1 MGQELELVQEHNLE
15 DLGVDFETTRT
26 VPIPDF
32 LIDQVIGQEHAVE
45 LVKIAAKQR
54 RNVLLI
60 GDPGNGKSMLGQAM
74 AELLP
79 REELQDVIAYPN
91 YEDPNTPRIRTVR
104 AGEAREI
111 VERDRE
117 SAKKQEG
124 SKFIFFLLMGVII
137 AYLVIRSNLEPNTIL
152 LGILIMMLMVFL
164 LQSVRS
170 KASVMVPK
178 VLVDNSDR
186 EHAPFVDATGA
197 HAGAL
202 LGDVR
207 HDPFQSGG
215 LGTPAHERVEG
226 GMIHKAH
233 KGVLFIDEISTLK
246 VNMQQ
251 AILTAMQDR
260 KFAITGQSEMS
271 SGAMVHTSPVPC
283 DFVLAAAGNLE
294 TVNQMHPAL
303 RSRIR
308 GYGYEIYMNNS
319 MPDTPENR
327 RKIVQFVAQEVVKD
341 GKIPHFTKGAVL
353 EILRESRRKSGRKGH
368 LTCIFRDLGGLVR
381 SAGDLALKNGKKYV
395 DADDI
400 VGSKKLARTLEH
412 QIADRYIEQKKEY
425 QVMRTAGLQIGR
437 VNGLAVIGRSGESGI
452 LTPIEAETPPA
463 SSRSEGKVIATGKLG
478 KIAKEAVANV
488 SALIKKYAKKD
499 MSQFDV
505 HIQFLQTYEGV
516 EGDSASVSIATA
528 VVSALE
534 ELPVKQNLA
543 MTGSLS
549 VRGEVLP
556 IGAVNAKIE
565 AAIEA
570 GIEKVLI
577 PYANLGEVML
587 SRSNLEKI
595 EIIPVKTLGEVI
607 DHAMVGEGKD
617 VLVKRVKASIN
628 QFENHVESQA
638 AN

>member
-1 MGQELELVQEHNLE
+1 MGQKLELVQEHTID
-15 DLGVDFETTRT
+15 DLGVDFETTET
-26 VPIPDF
+26 IKIPHL

-45 LVKIAAKQR
+45 LVRIAAKQR

-79 REELQDVIAYPN
+79 KKELQDVIAYPN
-91 YEDPNTPRIRTVR
+91 YEDNNTPRIRTVQAGR
-104 AGEAREI
+104 ARDI
-111 VERDRE
+111 VERARE
-117 SAKKQEG
+117 QARKQES
-124 SKFIFFLLMGVII
+124 SKFFFFLLMGGAV
-137 AYLVIRSNLEPNTIL
+137 AYLVIRSGFDINTIL
-152 LGILIMMLMVFL
+152 LGMLILLLMVFL

-170 KASVMVPK
+170 KSSTMVPK
-178 VLVDNSDR
+178 VLVDNSDK

-215 LGTPAHERVEG
+215 LGTPAHERVEA

-233 KGVLFIDEISTLK
+233 HGILFVDEISTLK
-246 VNMQQ
+246 TNMQQ
-251 AILTAMQDR
+251 AILTAMQDK
-260 KFAITGQSEMS
+260 KFPITGQSEMS
-271 SGAMVHTSPVPC
+271 SGAMVRTKPAPC
-283 DFVLAAAGNLE
+283 DFVLVAAGNLE
-294 TVNQMHPAL
+294 TVAQMHPAL

-308 GYGYEIYMNNS
+308 GYGYEVYMNDT

-327 RKIVQFVAQEVVKD
+327 RKIVQFVAQEVDKD
-341 GKIPHFTKGAVL
+341 GKIPHFTKEAVL
-353 EILRESRRKSGRKGH
+353 GILKEFRRRSGRKGH
-368 LTCIFRDLGGLVR
+368 LSCIFRDLGGLVR
-381 SAGDLALKNGKKYV
+381 SAGDLALKKGKNHV
-395 DADDI
+395 ELEDI
-400 VGSKKLARTLEH
+400 YESKKLARTLEH
-412 QIADRYIEQKKEY
+412 QIADRFIERKKEY
-425 QVMRTAGLQIGR
+425 QVMRTTGLQIGR

-478 KIAKEAVANV
+478 EIAKEAVANV
-488 SALIKKYAKKD
+488 SALIKKYADKD
-499 MSQFDV
+499 MSQYDV

-516 EGDSASVSIATA
+516 EGDSASISIATA

-534 ELPVKQNLA
+534 GLPVRQDIA

-556 IGAVNAKIE
+556 IGGVNAKIE

-570 GIEKVLI
+570 GITQVLI
-577 PYANLGEVML
+577 PTANVGDVML
-587 SRSNLEKI
+587 DKRNEGKI
-595 EIIPVKTLGEVI
+595 EIIPVEALDEVI
-607 DHAMVGEGKD
+607 DHAMVGEKKTD
-617 VLVKRVKASIN
+617 LIKRVRKSIN
-628 QFENHVESQA
+628 GYEVDN
-638 AN
+638 

>member
-1 MGQELELVQEHNLE
+1 MGQNLELVKEHELE
-15 DLGVDFETTRT
+15 DLGVDFETTET
-26 VPIPDF
+26 VEIPTL

-45 LVKIAAKQR
+45 LIKIAAHQR

-79 REELQDVIAYPN
+79 REELQDVIGYPN
-91 YEDPNTPRIRTVR
+91 YEDTNTPRIRTVK
-104 AGEAREI
+104 AGEARDI
-111 VERDRE
+111 VGRARE
-117 SAKKQEG
+117 QASKQEG
-124 SKFIFFLLMGVII
+124 SKFIFLLLMGVIV
-137 AYLVIRSNLEPNTIL
+137 AFLVIRSGFEANTIL
-152 LGILIMMLMVFL
+152 LGMLILLLMVFL

-178 VLVDNSDR
+178 ILVDNSDK

-215 LGTPAHERVEG
+215 LGTPAHERVEA

-233 KGVLFIDEISTLK
+233 NGVLFIDEISTLK

-271 SGAMVHTSPVPC
+271 SGAMVHTHPVPC
-283 DFVLAAAGNLE
+283 DFVLVAAGNLE
-294 TVNQMHPAL
+294 TVNGMHPAL

-308 GYGYEIYMNNS
+308 GYGYEIYMNNT

-327 RKIVQFVAQEVVKD
+327 RKIVQFVAQEVEKD
-341 GKIPHFTKGAVL
+341 GKIPHFTKEAVL

-368 LTCIFRDLGGLVR
+368 LTCFFRDLGGLAR
-381 SAGDLALKNGKKYV
+381 SAGDLALKKGKKYV
-395 DADDI
+395 DAEDI
-400 VGSKKLARTLEH
+400 FESKKLARTLEH
-412 QIADRYIEQKKEY
+412 QIADKFIERKKEY
-425 QVMRTAGLQIGR
+425 QVMKTTGLQIGR
-437 VNGLAVIGRSGESGI
+437 VNGLAVIGRSAESGI

-463 SSRSEGKVIATGKLG
+463 LSRSEGKVIATGKLG
-478 KIAKEAVANV
+478 KIAREAVANV
-488 SALIKKYAKKD
+488 SALIKKYAGKD
-499 MSQFDV
+499 MSRYDV

-534 ELPVKQNLA
+534 ELPVRQDIA

-556 IGAVNAKIE
+556 IGGVNAKIE

-570 GIEKVLI
+570 GIKKVLI
-577 PYANLGEVML
+577 PLANLGDVML
-587 SRSNLEKI
+587 DKRSKGKI
-595 EIIPVKTLGEVI
+595 EIVPVSTLDEVI
-607 DHAMVGEGKD
+607 DNAMVGEGKD
-617 VLVKRVKASIN
+617 GLVKRVKKSIN
-628 QFENHVESQA
+628 
-638 AN
+638 

>member
-1 MGQELELVQEHNLE
+1 MGQELEYVLEHTLD
-15 DLGVDFETTRT
+15 DLGVDFETTET
-26 VPIPDF
+26 VPIPRL
-32 LIDQVIGQEHAVE
+32 LIDHVIGQERGVE
-45 LVKIAAKQR
+45 LIKIAAHQR

-91 YEDPNTPRIRTVR
+91 YDDSNTPRIRTVP
-104 AGEAREI
+104 AGQARII
-111 VERDRE
+111 VENDRE
-117 SAKKQEG
+117 QAKKQEG
-124 SKFIFFLLMGVII
+124 SKYFIFILMGVVVLF
-137 AYLVIRSNLEPNTIL
+137 LVLRSGFDPNTIL
-152 LGILIMMLMVFL
+152 LGMLILLLSVFL
-164 LQSVRS
+164 LNSVRS
-170 KASVMVPK
+170 KASVIVPK
-178 VLVDNSDR
+178 TLVDNADK
-186 EHAPFVDATGA
+186 EHAPFEDATGA

-215 LGTPAHERVEG
+215 LGTPAHERVEA

-246 VNMQQ
+246 TNMQQ
-251 AILTAMQDR
+251 AILTAMQDK

-271 SGAMVHTSPVPC
+271 SGAMVHTHPVPC
-283 DFVLAAAGNLE
+283 DFVLVAAGNLE
-294 TVNQMHPAL
+294 TVSHMHPAL

-327 RKIVQFVAQEVVKD
+327 RKIVQFVAQEVEKD
-341 GKIPHFTKGAVL
+341 GKIPHFTKEAVL
-353 EILRESRRKSGRKGH
+353 EILKEAKKRSGRKGH
-368 LTCIFRDLGGLVR
+368 LSCIFRDLGGLIR
-381 SAGDLALKNGKKYV
+381 SAGDMAIKKGKRYV

-400 VGSKKLARTLEH
+400 IESKKVARTLEH
-412 QIADRYIEQKKEY
+412 QIADKFIEQKKEY
-425 QVMRTAGLQIGR
+425 QVMKISGLQIGR
-437 VNGLAVIGRSGESGI
+437 VNGLAVIGRSQESGI

-463 SSRSEGKVIATGKLG
+463 LSRSEGKVIATGKLG
-478 KIAKEAVANV
+478 KIAREAVANV
-488 SALIKKYAKKD
+488 SALIKKYAGKD
-499 MSQFDV
+499 MSKFDV

-516 EGDSASVSIATA
+516 EGDSASISIATA

-534 ELPVKQNLA
+534 ELPVRQDIA

-556 IGAVNAKIE
+556 IGGVNAKIE

-570 GIEKVLI
+570 GIKMVLI
-577 PYANLGEVML
+577 PYANVGDVML
-587 SRSNLEKI
+587 DRRNAGKVK
-595 EIIPVKTLGEVI
+595 IIPVKTLDEVI
-607 DHAMVGEGKD
+607 DLAMVGAGKD
-617 VLVKRVKASIN
+617 ELVERVRRSIN
-628 QFENHVESQA
+628 QFDIPLE

>member
-1 MGQELELVQEHNLE
+1 MGQELEFVQEHTMK
-15 DLGVDFETTRT
+15 DLGVDFETTET

-45 LVKIAAKQR
+45 LIRIAAKQR

-79 REELQDVIAYPN
+79 REELQDVISYPN
-91 YEDPNTPRIRTVR
+91 YDDPNTPRIRTVR

-111 VERDRE
+111 VEMARE
-117 SAKKQEG
+117 QAKKQEG
-124 SKFIFFLLMGVII
+124 SKFIFLLLMGAVV
-137 AYLVIRSNLEPNTIL
+137 LFMVFRSGFDPNTVL
-152 LGILIMMLMVFL
+152 LGILILLLMVFL

-178 VLVDNSDR
+178 VLVDNSEK
-186 EHAPFVDATGA
+186 EHAPFMDATGS

-215 LGTPAHERVEG
+215 LGTPAHERVEA

-233 KGVLFIDEISTLK
+233 NGVLFIDEISTLK

-251 AILTAMQDR
+251 AILTAMQDKR
-260 KFAITGQSEMS
+260 FPITGQSEMS
-271 SGAMVHTSPVPC
+271 SGAMVHTHPVPC
-283 DFVLAAAGNLE
+283 DFVLVAAGNLE
-294 TVNQMHPAL
+294 TVAEMHPAL

-308 GYGYEIYMNNS
+308 GYGYEIYVNNS

-327 RKIVQFVAQEVVKD
+327 KKIVQFVAQEVEKD
-341 GKIPHFTKGAVL
+341 GKIPHFTKEAVL
-353 EILRESRRKSGRKGH
+353 EILKESRRKSGRKGH

-381 SAGDLALKNGKKYV
+381 SAGDVALKKGKRYV

-400 VGSKKLARTLEH
+400 YDSKKLARTLEH
-412 QIADRYIEQKKEY
+412 QIADKFIEQKKEY
-425 QVMRTAGLQIGR
+425 QVMRTAGLQVGR
-437 VNGLAVIGRSGESGI
+437 VNGLAVIGRDAESGI

-463 SSRSEGKVIATGKLG
+463 SSKSEGKVIATGKLG
-478 KIAKEAVANV
+478 EIAKEAVANV
-488 SALIKKYAKKD
+488 SALIKKYAGKD

-516 EGDSASVSIATA
+516 EGDSASISIATA

-534 ELPVKQNLA
+534 ELPVRQDIA

-549 VRGEVLP
+549 IRGEVLP
-556 IGAVNAKIE
+556 IGGVNAKIE

-570 GIEKVLI
+570 GLKKVLI
-577 PYANLGEVML
+577 PAANVGDVML
-587 SRSNLEKI
+587 DKRSAGKI
-595 EIIPVKTLGEVI
+595 EIVPVNTLDEVI
-607 DHAMVGEGKD
+607 VHAMVGEGRNT
-617 VLVKRVKASIN
+617 LVKRVRMSIN
-628 QFENHVESQA
+628 QFENHVNNVS
-638 AN
+638 

>member
-1 MGQELELVQEHNLE
+1 MGQELELVQEHGLE
-15 DLGVDFETTRT
+15 DLGVDFETTQT
-26 VPIPDF
+26 VPIPDL

-45 LVKIAAKQR
+45 LIKIAARQR

-79 REELQDVIAYPN
+79 REELQDVVAYPN
-91 YEDPNTPRIRTVR
+91 YEDPNTPRIRTVP
-104 AGEAREI
+104 AGEARDI

-124 SKFIFFLLMGVII
+124 SKFIFFLLMGIII

-178 VLVDNSDR
+178 VLVDNSEK

-215 LGTPAHERVEG
+215 LGTPAHERVEA

-233 KGVLFIDEISTLK
+233 KGVLFIDEISNLK

-251 AILTAMQDR
+251 AILTAMQDK
-260 KFAITGQSEMS
+260 KFTITGQSEMS

-283 DFVLAAAGNLE
+283 DFVLVAAGNLE

-327 RKIVQFVAQEVVKD
+327 KKIVQFVAQEVVKD

-381 SAGDLALKNGKKYV
+381 SAGDLALKIGKKYV

-425 QVMRTAGLQIGR
+425 QVMRTTGLQIGR
-437 VNGLAVIGRSGESGI
+437 VNGLAVIGRAGESGI

-478 KIAKEAVANV
+478 KIAREAVANV

-534 ELPVKQNLA
+534 ELPVKQNIA

-570 GIEKVLI
+570 GIKKVLI
-577 PYANLGEVML
+577 PYANLGDVML
-587 SRSNLEKI
+587 SKSNLEKI
-595 EIIPVKTLGEVI
+595 EIIPVRTLDEVI
-607 DHAMVGEGKD
+607 DQAMVGEGKD
-617 VLVKRVKASIN
+617 VLVKRVRASIN
-628 QFENHVESQA
+628 QFENHVDG
-638 AN
+638 

>member
-1 MGQELELVQEHNLE
+1 MGQELELVQEHGLE
-15 DLGVDFETTRT
+15 DLGVDFETTQT
-26 VPIPDF
+26 VPIPDL

-45 LVKIAAKQR
+45 LIKIAARQR

-79 REELQDVIAYPN
+79 REELQDVVAYPN
-91 YEDPNTPRIRTVR
+91 YEDPNTPRIRTVP
-104 AGEAREI
+104 AGEARDI

-124 SKFIFFLLMGVII
+124 SKFIFFLLMGIII

-178 VLVDNSDR
+178 VLVDNSDK

-215 LGTPAHERVEG
+215 LGTPAHERVEA

-233 KGVLFIDEISTLK
+233 KGVLFIDEISNLK

-251 AILTAMQDR
+251 AILTAMQDK
-260 KFAITGQSEMS
+260 KFTITGQSEMS

-283 DFVLAAAGNLE
+283 DFVLVAAGNLE

-327 RKIVQFVAQEVVKD
+327 KKIVQFVAQEVVKD

-381 SAGDLALKNGKKYV
+381 SAGDLALKIGKKYV

-425 QVMRTAGLQIGR
+425 QVMRTTGLQIGR
-437 VNGLAVIGRSGESGI
+437 VNGLAVIGRAGESGI

-478 KIAKEAVANV
+478 KIAREAVANV

-534 ELPVKQNLA
+534 ELPVKQNIA

-570 GIEKVLI
+570 GIKKVLI
-577 PYANLGEVML
+577 PYANLGDVML
-587 SRSNLEKI
+587 SKSNLEKI
-595 EIIPVKTLGEVI
+595 EIIPVRTLDEVI
-607 DHAMVGEGKD
+607 DQAMVGEGKD
-617 VLVKRVKASIN
+617 VLVKRVRASIN
-628 QFENHVESQA
+628 QFENHVDG
-638 AN
+638 

>member
-1 MGQELELVQEHNLE
+1 MK
-15 DLGVDFETTRT
+15 DLGVDFETTET
-26 VPIPDF
+26 VDIPDL

-45 LVKIAAKQR
+45 LIRIAARQR

-91 YEDPNTPRIRTVR
+91 YEDTNTPLIRTVPASHAR
-104 AGEAREI
+104 DIVGRARE
-111 VERDRE
+111 E
-117 SAKKQEG
+117 AKKQEG
-124 SKFIFFLLMGVII
+124 SKNILLVLMVVVVFFLIL
-137 AYLVIRSNLEPNTIL
+137 RSGFDPNTIL
-152 LGILIMMLMVFL
+152 LGMLIFLLTVFL

-170 KASVMVPK
+170 KASTMVPK
-178 VLVDNSDR
+178 VLVDNGDN
-186 EHAPFVDATGA
+186 EHAPFEDATGA

-215 LGTPAHERVEG
+215 LGTPAHERVEA

-246 VNMQQ
+246 INMQQ
-251 AILTAMQDR
+251 AILTAMQDK

-271 SGAMVHTSPVPC
+271 SGAMVHTHPVPC
-283 DFVLAAAGNLE
+283 DFVLVAAGNLE
-294 TVNQMHPAL
+294 TVGGMHPAL

-341 GKIPHFTKGAVL
+341 GKIPHFTKEAVL
-353 EILRESRRKSGRKGH
+353 EILKEFRRRSGRKGH
-368 LTCIFRDLGGLVR
+368 LSCIFRDLGGLVR
-381 SAGDLALKNGKKYV
+381 SAGDLALKKGKKYV
-395 DADDI
+395 DTDDI
-400 VGSKKLARTLEH
+400 LDSKKLARTLEH
-412 QIADRYIEQKKEY
+412 QIADRFIERKKEY
-425 QVMRTAGLQIGR
+425 QVMKTSGLQIGR

-463 SSRSEGKVIATGKLG
+463 LSRSEGRVIATGKLG
-478 KIAKEAVANV
+478 KIAREAVANV
-488 SALIKKYAKKD
+488 SALIKKYAGKD
-499 MSQFDV
+499 MSRFDV

-534 ELPVKQNLA
+534 ELPVRQSIA

-556 IGAVNAKIE
+556 IGGVNAKIE

-570 GIEKVLI
+570 GIKRVLI
-577 PYANLGEVML
+577 PYANMGDVML
-587 SRSNLEKI
+587 DKRNEGKV
-595 EIIPVKTLGEVI
+595 EIVPVKTLDEVI
-607 DHAMVGEGKD
+607 DLAMVGQGKD
-617 VLVKRVKASIN
+617 ELVERVRMSITR
-628 QFENHVESQA
+628 FENGFED
-638 AN
+638 N

>member
-1 MGQELELVQEHNLE
+1 MGQKLELVQEHTVD
-15 DLGVDFETTRT
+15 DLGVDFETTET
-26 VPIPDF
+26 IEIPHL

-45 LVKIAAKQR
+45 LVRIAAKQR

-79 REELQDVIAYPN
+79 KKELQDVIAYPN
-91 YEDPNTPRIRTVR
+91 YDDNNTPRIRTVQAGR
-104 AGEAREI
+104 ARSI
-111 VERDRE
+111 VERARE
-117 SAKKQEG
+117 QAKKQES
-124 SKFIFFLLMGVII
+124 SKFFFFLLMGGAI
-137 AYLVIRSNLEPNTIL
+137 AYLVIRSGFDVNTIL
-152 LGILIMMLMVFL
+152 LGMLILLLMVFL

-170 KASVMVPK
+170 KSSTMVPK
-178 VLVDNSDR
+178 ILVNNSDQ

-215 LGTPAHERVEG
+215 LGTPAHERVEA

-233 KGVLFIDEISTLK
+233 HGILFVDEISTLK

-251 AILTAMQDR
+251 AILTAMQEK

-271 SGAMVHTSPVPC
+271 SGAMVRTKPAPC
-283 DFVLAAAGNLE
+283 DFVLVAAGNLE

-308 GYGYEIYMNNS
+308 GYGYEVYMNDS

-327 RKIVQFVAQEVVKD
+327 KKIVQFVAQEVEKD
-341 GKIPHFTKGAVL
+341 GKIPHFTKEAVL
-353 EILRESRRKSGRKGH
+353 GILKEFRRRSGRKGH
-368 LTCIFRDLGGLVR
+368 LSCIFRDLGGLVR
-381 SAGDLALKNGKKYV
+381 SAGDLALKKNKKYV
-395 DADDI
+395 ELEDI
-400 VGSKKLARTLEH
+400 YASKKLARTLEH
-412 QIADRYIEQKKEY
+412 QIADRYIERKKEY
-425 QVMRTAGLQIGR
+425 QVMRTTGLQIGR

-478 KIAKEAVANV
+478 EIAKEAVANV
-488 SALIKKYAKKD
+488 SALIKKYAEKD
-499 MSQFDV
+499 MSQYDV

-516 EGDSASVSIATA
+516 EGDSASISIATA

-534 ELPVKQNLA
+534 ELPVRQDIA

-556 IGAVNAKIE
+556 IGGVNAKIE

-570 GIEKVLI
+570 GIKQVLI
-577 PYANLGEVML
+577 PTANVGDVML
-587 SRSNLEKI
+587 DKRNEGKI
-595 EIIPVKTLGEVI
+595 EIIPVESLDEVI
-607 DHAMVGEGKD
+607 DHAMVGEKK
-617 VLVKRVKASIN
+617 LELIKRVKRSIKG
-628 QFENHVESQA
+628 FEIQN
-638 AN
+638 N

>member
-1 MGQELELVQEHNLE
+1 MQKLELVQEHTLK
-15 DLGVDFETTRT
+15 DLGVDFETTET
-26 VPIPDF
+26 VDIPDL

-45 LVKIAAKQR
+45 LIRIAARQR

-91 YEDPNTPRIRTVR
+91 YEDTNTPLIRTVPASHAR
-104 AGEAREI
+104 DIVGRARE
-111 VERDRE
+111 E
-117 SAKKQEG
+117 AKKQEG
-124 SKFIFFLLMGVII
+124 SKNILLVLMVVVVFFLIL
-137 AYLVIRSNLEPNTIL
+137 RSGFDPNTIL
-152 LGILIMMLMVFL
+152 LGMLIFLLTVFL

-170 KASVMVPK
+170 KASTMVPK
-178 VLVDNSDR
+178 VLVDNGDN
-186 EHAPFVDATGA
+186 EHAPFEDATGA

-215 LGTPAHERVEG
+215 LGTPAHERVEA

-246 VNMQQ
+246 INMQQ
-251 AILTAMQDR
+251 AILTAMQDK

-271 SGAMVHTSPVPC
+271 SGAMVHTHPVPC
-283 DFVLAAAGNLE
+283 DFVLVAAGNLE
-294 TVNQMHPAL
+294 TVGGMHPAL

-341 GKIPHFTKGAVL
+341 GKIPHFTKEAVL
-353 EILRESRRKSGRKGH
+353 EILKEFRRRSGRKGH
-368 LTCIFRDLGGLVR
+368 LSCIFRDLGGLVR
-381 SAGDLALKNGKKYV
+381 SAGDLALKKGKKYV
-395 DADDI
+395 DTDDI
-400 VGSKKLARTLEH
+400 LDSKKLARTLEH
-412 QIADRYIEQKKEY
+412 QIADRFIERKKEY
-425 QVMRTAGLQIGR
+425 QVMKTSGLQIGR

-463 SSRSEGKVIATGKLG
+463 LSRSEGRVIATGKLG
-478 KIAKEAVANV
+478 KIAREAVANV
-488 SALIKKYAKKD
+488 SALIKKYAGKD
-499 MSQFDV
+499 MSRFDV

-534 ELPVKQNLA
+534 ELPVRQSIA

-556 IGAVNAKIE
+556 IGGVNAKIE

-570 GIEKVLI
+570 GIKRVLI
-577 PYANLGEVML
+577 PYANMGDVML
-587 SRSNLEKI
+587 DKRNEGKV
-595 EIIPVKTLGEVI
+595 EIVPVKTLDEVI
-607 DHAMVGEGKD
+607 DLAMVGG
-617 VLVKRVKASIN
+617 
-628 QFENHVESQA
+628 
-638 AN
+638 

>member
-1 MGQELELVQEHNLE
+1 LK
-15 DLGVDFETTRT
+15 DLGVDFETTET
-26 VPIPDF
+26 VDIPDL

-45 LVKIAAKQR
+45 LIRIAARQR

-91 YEDPNTPRIRTVR
+91 YEDTNTPLIRTVPASHAR
-104 AGEAREI
+104 DIVGRARE
-111 VERDRE
+111 E
-117 SAKKQEG
+117 AKKQEG
-124 SKFIFFLLMGVII
+124 SKNILLVLMVVVVFFLIL
-137 AYLVIRSNLEPNTIL
+137 RSGFDPNTIL
-152 LGILIMMLMVFL
+152 LGMLIFLLTVFL

-170 KASVMVPK
+170 KASTMVPK
-178 VLVDNSDR
+178 VLVDNGDN
-186 EHAPFVDATGA
+186 EHAPFEDATGA

-215 LGTPAHERVEG
+215 LGTPAHERVEA

-246 VNMQQ
+246 INMQQ
-251 AILTAMQDR
+251 AILTAMQDK

-271 SGAMVHTSPVPC
+271 SGAMVHTHPVPC
-283 DFVLAAAGNLE
+283 DFVLVAAGNLE
-294 TVNQMHPAL
+294 TVGGMHPAL

-341 GKIPHFTKGAVL
+341 GKIPHFTKEAVL
-353 EILRESRRKSGRKGH
+353 EILKEFRRRSGRKGH
-368 LTCIFRDLGGLVR
+368 LSCIFRDLGGLVR
-381 SAGDLALKNGKKYV
+381 SAGDLALKKGKKYV
-395 DADDI
+395 DTDDI
-400 VGSKKLARTLEH
+400 LDSKKLARTLEH
-412 QIADRYIEQKKEY
+412 QIADRFIERKKEY
-425 QVMRTAGLQIGR
+425 QVMKTSGLQIGR

-463 SSRSEGKVIATGKLG
+463 LSRSEGRVIATGKLG
-478 KIAKEAVANV
+478 KIAREAVANV
-488 SALIKKYAKKD
+488 SALIKKYAGKD
-499 MSQFDV
+499 MSRFDV

-534 ELPVKQNLA
+534 ELPVRQSIA

-556 IGAVNAKIE
+556 IGGVNAKIE

-570 GIEKVLI
+570 GIKRVLI
-577 PYANLGEVML
+577 PYANMGDVML
-587 SRSNLEKI
+587 DKRNEGKV
-595 EIIPVKTLGEVI
+595 EIVPVKTLDEVI
-607 DHAMVGEGKD
+607 DLAMVGQGKD
-617 VLVKRVKASIN
+617 ELVERVRMSITR
-628 QFENHVESQA
+628 FENGFED
-638 AN
+638 N

>member
-1 MGQELELVQEHNLE
+1 MGQKLELIHEYTVG
-15 DLGVDFETTRT
+15 DLGVDFETTET
-26 VPIPDF
+26 VDTPDL

-45 LVKIAAKQR
+45 LIKIAARQR

-79 REELQDVIAYPN
+79 REELQDVISYPN
-91 YEDPNTPRIRTVR
+91 YDDPNTPRVRTVP
-104 AGEAREI
+104 AGEGRGIVDHAREQ
-111 VERDRE
+111 
-117 SAKKQEG
+117 AKKQEG
-124 SKFIFFLLMGVII
+124 SKNFLLIFIGLIVI
-137 AYLVIRSNLEPNTIL
+137 YMVFRSNFDPNTVL
-152 LGILIMMLMVFL
+152 LGLLIFLLTTFL
-164 LQSVRS
+164 LQSVRTKGS
-170 KASVMVPK
+170 AMVPK
-178 VLVDNSDR
+178 VLVDNLER

-215 LGTPAHERVEG
+215 LGTPAHERVEA
-226 GMIHKAH
+226 GMIHRAH
-233 KGVLFIDEISTLK
+233 KGILFIDEISTLK
-246 VNMQQ
+246 INMQQ

-294 TVNQMHPAL
+294 TVSQMHPAL
-303 RSRIR
+303 RSRMR
-308 GYGYEIYMNNS
+308 GYGYEIYMNNT
-319 MPDTPENR
+319 MPNTPENR
-327 RKIVQFVAQEVVKD
+327 QKIVQFVAQEVHKD
-341 GKIPHFTKGAVL
+341 GKIPHFARDAVL
-353 EILRESRRKSGRKGH
+353 EILKEARRKSGRKGH

-381 SAGDLALKNGKKYV
+381 SAGDLALKKGKPYV
-395 DADDI
+395 EAEDI
-400 VGSKKLARTLEH
+400 IESKKLARTLEH
-412 QIADRYIEQKKEY
+412 QIADKFIERKKEY
-425 QVMRTAGLQIGR
+425 QVMKISGLQIGR
-437 VNGLAVIGRSGESGI
+437 VNGLAVLGKEAESGI

-478 KIAKEAVANV
+478 KIAREAVANV
-488 SALIKKYAKKD
+488 SALIKKYAGRD
-499 MSQFDV
+499 MSRFDV

-516 EGDSASVSIATA
+516 EGDSASVTIATA

-534 ELPVKQNLA
+534 ELPIRQDVA

-556 IGAVNAKIE
+556 IGGVNPKIE

-570 GIEKVLI
+570 GIKKVLI
-577 PYANLGEVML
+577 PYANLGDVML
-587 SRSNLEKI
+587 DRSYEGRI
-595 EIIPVKTLGEVI
+595 EIIPVKTLDEVI
-607 DHAMVGEGKD
+607 DYAMVGEGKNE
-617 VLVKRVKASIN
+617 LVERVKKSIN
-628 QFENHVESQA
+628 HIKEGN
-638 AN
+638 

>member
-1 MGQELELVQEHNLE
+1 MGQELELVQEYGLE
-15 DLGVDFETTRT
+15 DLGVDFETTQT
-26 VPIPDF
+26 VPIPDM

-45 LVKIAAKQR
+45 LVKVAARQR

-91 YEDPNTPRIRTVR
+91 YEDSNTPRIRTVR
-104 AGEAREI
+104 AGEARDI

-170 KASVMVPK
+170 KASIMVPK
-178 VLVDNSDR
+178 VLVDNSDK

-215 LGTPAHERVEG
+215 LGTPAHERVEA

-233 KGVLFIDEISTLK
+233 KGVLFIDEISNLK

-283 DFVLAAAGNLE
+283 DFVLVAAGNLE

-327 RKIVQFVAQEVVKD
+327 KKIVQFVAQEVVKD

-353 EILRESRRKSGRKGH
+353 EILREGRRKSGRKGH

-400 VGSKKLARTLEH
+400 MGSKKLARTLEH

-425 QVMRTAGLQIGR
+425 QVMRTTGLQIGR
-437 VNGLAVIGRSGESGI
+437 VNGLAVIGREGESGI

-478 KIAKEAVANV
+478 KIAREAVANV

-534 ELPVKQNLA
+534 ELPVNQNIA

-570 GIEKVLI
+570 GIKKVLI
-577 PYANLGEVML
+577 PYANLGDVML

-595 EIIPVKTLGEVI
+595 EIIPVRTLDEVI
-607 DHAMVGEGKD
+607 DQAMVGEGKD
-617 VLVKRVKASIN
+617 VLVKRVRASIN
-628 QFENHVESQA
+628 QFENHVDS
-638 AN
+638 

>member
-1 MGQELELVQEHNLE
+1 LK
-15 DLGVDFETTRT
+15 DLGVDFETTET
-26 VPIPDF
+26 VDIPDL

-45 LVKIAAKQR
+45 LIRIAARQR

-91 YEDPNTPRIRTVR
+91 YEDTNTPLIRTVPASHAR
-104 AGEAREI
+104 DIVGRARE
-111 VERDRE
+111 E
-117 SAKKQEG
+117 AKKQEG
-124 SKFIFFLLMGVII
+124 SKNILLVLMVVVVFFLIL
-137 AYLVIRSNLEPNTIL
+137 RSGFDPNTIL
-152 LGILIMMLMVFL
+152 LGMLIFLLTVFL

-170 KASVMVPK
+170 KASTMVPK
-178 VLVDNSDR
+178 VLVDNGDN
-186 EHAPFVDATGA
+186 EHAPFEDATGA

-215 LGTPAHERVEG
+215 LGTPAHERVEA

-246 VNMQQ
+246 INMQQ
-251 AILTAMQDR
+251 AILTAMQDK

-271 SGAMVHTSPVPC
+271 SGAMVHTHPVPC
-283 DFVLAAAGNLE
+283 DFVLVAAGNLE
-294 TVNQMHPAL
+294 TVGGMHPAL

-341 GKIPHFTKGAVL
+341 GKIPHFTKEAVL
-353 EILRESRRKSGRKGH
+353 EILKEFRRRSGRKGH
-368 LTCIFRDLGGLVR
+368 LSCIFRDLGGLVR
-381 SAGDLALKNGKKYV
+381 SAGDLALKKGKKYV
-395 DADDI
+395 DTDDI
-400 VGSKKLARTLEH
+400 LDSKKLARTLEH
-412 QIADRYIEQKKEY
+412 QIADRFIERKKEY
-425 QVMRTAGLQIGR
+425 QVMKTSGLQIGR

-463 SSRSEGKVIATGKLG
+463 LSRSEGRVIATGKLG
-478 KIAKEAVANV
+478 KIAREAVANV
-488 SALIKKYAKKD
+488 SALIKKYAGKD
-499 MSQFDV
+499 MSRFDV

-534 ELPVKQNLA
+534 ELPVRQSIA

-556 IGAVNAKIE
+556 IGGVNAKIE

-570 GIEKVLI
+570 GIKRVLI
-577 PYANLGEVML
+577 PYANMGDVML
-587 SRSNLEKI
+587 DKRNEGKV
-595 EIIPVKTLGEVI
+595 EIVPVKTLDEVI
-607 DHAMVGEGKD
+607 DLAMVGQGKD
-617 VLVKRVKASIN
+617 ELVERVRMSIT
-628 QFENHVESQA
+628 QFENGFED
-638 AN
+638 N

>member
-1 MGQELELVQEHNLE
+1 MQKLEFIQEHTLE
-15 DLGVDFETTRT
+15 DLGVDFETTET
-26 VPIPDF
+26 VDVPDL
-32 LIDQVIGQEHAVE
+32 LIDQVIGQEHGVE
-45 LVKIAAKQR
+45 LIRIAARQR

-91 YEDPNTPRIRTVR
+91 YEDSNTPLIRTVP
-104 AGEAREI
+104 ASQAREI
-111 VERDRE
+111 VGRARE
-117 SAKKQEG
+117 EAKKQEG
-124 SKFIFFLLMGVII
+124 SKNLLLILMVVVVIFLIF
-137 AYLVIRSNLEPNTIL
+137 RSGFEPNTIL
-152 LGILIMMLMVFL
+152 LGMLIFLLTVFL

-178 VLVDNSDR
+178 VLVDNSDN
-186 EHAPFVDATGA
+186 EHAPFEDATGA

-215 LGTPAHERVEG
+215 LGTPAHERVEA

-233 KGVLFIDEISTLK
+233 KGVLFVDEVSTLK
-246 VNMQQ
+246 INMQQ
-251 AILTAMQDR
+251 AILTAMQDK

-271 SGAMVHTSPVPC
+271 SGAMVHTYPVPC
-283 DFVLAAAGNLE
+283 DFVLVAAGNLE
-294 TVNQMHPAL
+294 TVRQMHPAL

-341 GKIPHFTKGAVL
+341 GKIPHFTKEAVL
-353 EILRESRRKSGRKGH
+353 EVLKEFRRRSGRKGH
-368 LTCIFRDLGGLVR
+368 LSCIFRDLGGLVR
-381 SAGDLALKNGKKYV
+381 SAGDLALKRQKRYV
-395 DADDI
+395 DAEDI
-400 VGSKKLARTLEH
+400 LDSKKLARTLEH
-412 QIADRYIEQKKEY
+412 QIADRFIERKKEY
-425 QVMRTAGLQIGR
+425 QVMKTSGLQIGR
-437 VNGLAVIGRSGESGI
+437 VNGLAVIGQSGESGI

-463 SSRSEGKVIATGKLG
+463 LSRSEGRVIATGKLG
-478 KIAKEAVANV
+478 KIAREAVSNV
-488 SALIKKYAKKD
+488 SALIKKYAGKD
-499 MSQFDV
+499 MSRYDV

-516 EGDSASVSIATA
+516 EGDSASISIATA

-534 ELPVKQNLA
+534 ELPVRQDIA

-556 IGAVNAKIE
+556 IGGVNAKIE

-570 GIEKVLI
+570 GIKQVLI
-577 PYANLGEVML
+577 PFANVGDVML
-587 SRSNLEKI
+587 DKRNEGRI
-595 EIIPVKTLGEVI
+595 EIVPVRTLDEVI
-607 DHAMVGEGKD
+607 NLAMVGQGKD
-617 VLVKRVKASIN
+617 ELVERVKMSLN
-628 QFENHVESQA
+628 QFDDLKN
-638 AN
+638 N

>member
-1 MGQELELVQEHNLE
+1 MQKLELVQEHTLK
-15 DLGVDFETTRT
+15 DLGVDFETTET
-26 VPIPDF
+26 VDIPDL

-45 LVKIAAKQR
+45 LIRIAARQR

-91 YEDPNTPRIRTVR
+91 YEDTNTPLIRTVPATHAR
-104 AGEAREI
+104 DIVGRARE
-111 VERDRE
+111 E
-117 SAKKQEG
+117 AKKQEG
-124 SKFIFFLLMGVII
+124 SKNILLVLMVVVVFFLIL
-137 AYLVIRSNLEPNTIL
+137 RSGFDPNTIL
-152 LGILIMMLMVFL
+152 LGMLIFLLTVFL

-170 KASVMVPK
+170 KASTMVPK
-178 VLVDNSDR
+178 VLVDNGDN
-186 EHAPFVDATGA
+186 EHAPFEDATGA

-215 LGTPAHERVEG
+215 LGTPAHERVEA

-246 VNMQQ
+246 INMQQ
-251 AILTAMQDR
+251 AILTAMQDK

-271 SGAMVHTSPVPC
+271 SGAMVHTHPVPC
-283 DFVLAAAGNLE
+283 DFVLVAAGNLE
-294 TVNQMHPAL
+294 TVGGMHPAL

-341 GKIPHFTKGAVL
+341 GKIPHFTKEAVL
-353 EILRESRRKSGRKGH
+353 EILKEFRRRSGRKGH
-368 LTCIFRDLGGLVR
+368 LSCIFRDLGGLVR
-381 SAGDLALKNGKKYV
+381 SAGDLSLKKGKKYV
-395 DADDI
+395 DTDDI
-400 VGSKKLARTLEH
+400 LDSKKLARTLEH
-412 QIADRYIEQKKEY
+412 QIADRFIERKKEY
-425 QVMRTAGLQIGR
+425 QVMKTSGLQIGR

-463 SSRSEGKVIATGKLG
+463 LSRSEGRVIATGKLG
-478 KIAKEAVANV
+478 KIAREAVANV
-488 SALIKKYAKKD
+488 SALIKKYAGKD
-499 MSQFDV
+499 MSRFDV

-534 ELPVKQNLA
+534 ELPVRQSIA

-556 IGAVNAKIE
+556 IGGVNAKIE

-570 GIEKVLI
+570 GIKRVLI
-577 PYANLGEVML
+577 PYANMGDVML
-587 SRSNLEKI
+587 DKRNEGKV
-595 EIIPVKTLGEVI
+595 EIVPVKTLDEVI
-607 DHAMVGEGKD
+607 DLAMVGQGKD
-617 VLVKRVKASIN
+617 ELVERVRMSIT
-628 QFENHVESQA
+628 QFENGFED
-638 AN
+638 N

>member
-1 MGQELELVQEHNLE
+1 MQKLELVQEHTLK
-15 DLGVDFETTRT
+15 DLGVDFETTET
-26 VPIPDF
+26 VDIPDL

-45 LVKIAAKQR
+45 LIRIAARQR

-91 YEDPNTPRIRTVR
+91 YEDTNTPLIRTVPASHAR
-104 AGEAREI
+104 DIVGRARE
-111 VERDRE
+111 E
-117 SAKKQEG
+117 AKKQEG
-124 SKFIFFLLMGVII
+124 SKNILLVLMVVVVFFLIL
-137 AYLVIRSNLEPNTIL
+137 RSGFDPNTIL
-152 LGILIMMLMVFL
+152 LGMLIFLLTVFL

-170 KASVMVPK
+170 KASTMVPK
-178 VLVDNSDR
+178 VLVDNGDN
-186 EHAPFVDATGA
+186 EHAPFEDATGA

-215 LGTPAHERVEG
+215 LGTPAHERVEA

-246 VNMQQ
+246 INMQQ
-251 AILTAMQDR
+251 AILTAMQDK

-271 SGAMVHTSPVPC
+271 SGAMVHTHPVPC
-283 DFVLAAAGNLE
+283 DFVLVAAGNLE
-294 TVNQMHPAL
+294 TVGGMHPAL

-341 GKIPHFTKGAVL
+341 GKIPHFTKEAVL
-353 EILRESRRKSGRKGH
+353 EILKEFRRRSGRKGH
-368 LTCIFRDLGGLVR
+368 LSCIFRDLGGLVR
-381 SAGDLALKNGKKYV
+381 SAGDLALKKGKKYV
-395 DADDI
+395 DTDDI
-400 VGSKKLARTLEH
+400 LDSKKLARTLEH
-412 QIADRYIEQKKEY
+412 QIADRFIERKKEY
-425 QVMRTAGLQIGR
+425 QVMKTSGLQIGR

-463 SSRSEGKVIATGKLG
+463 LSRSEGRVIATGKLG
-478 KIAKEAVANV
+478 KIAREAVANV
-488 SALIKKYAKKD
+488 SALIKKYAGKD
-499 MSQFDV
+499 MSRFDV

-534 ELPVKQNLA
+534 ELPVRQSIA

-556 IGAVNAKIE
+556 IGGVNAKIE

-570 GIEKVLI
+570 GIKRVLI
-577 PYANLGEVML
+577 PYANMGDVML
-587 SRSNLEKI
+587 DKRNEGKV
-595 EIIPVKTLGEVI
+595 EIVPVKTLDEVI
-607 DHAMVGEGKD
+607 DLAMVGQGKD
-617 VLVKRVKASIN
+617 ELVERVRMSITR
-628 QFENHVESQA
+628 FENGFED
-638 AN
+638 N

>member
-1 MGQELELVQEHNLE
+1 MGQELELVQEHGLE
-15 DLGVDFETTRT
+15 DLGVDFETTQT
-26 VPIPDF
+26 VPIPDL

-45 LVKIAAKQR
+45 LIKIAARQR

-79 REELQDVIAYPN
+79 REELQDVVAYPN
-91 YEDPNTPRIRTVR
+91 YEDPNTPRIRTVP
-104 AGEAREI
+104 AGEARDI

-178 VLVDNSDR
+178 VLVDNSDK

-215 LGTPAHERVEG
+215 LGTPAHERVEA

-233 KGVLFIDEISTLK
+233 KGVLFIDEISNLK

-251 AILTAMQDR
+251 AILTAMQDK
-260 KFAITGQSEMS
+260 KFTITGQSEMS

-283 DFVLAAAGNLE
+283 DFVLVAAGNLE

-327 RKIVQFVAQEVVKD
+327 KKIVQFVAQEVVKD

-381 SAGDLALKNGKKYV
+381 SAGDLSLKIGKKYV

-425 QVMRTAGLQIGR
+425 QVMRTTGLQIGR
-437 VNGLAVIGRSGESGI
+437 VNGLAVIGRAGESGI

-478 KIAKEAVANV
+478 KIAREAVANV

-534 ELPVKQNLA
+534 ELPVKQNIA

-570 GIEKVLI
+570 GIKKVLI
-577 PYANLGEVML
+577 PYANLGDVML

-595 EIIPVKTLGEVI
+595 EIVPVRTLDEVI
-607 DHAMVGEGKD
+607 DQAMVGEGKD
-617 VLVKRVKASIN
+617 VLVKRVRASIN
-628 QFENHVESQA
+628 QFENHVDG
-638 AN
+638 

>member
-1 MGQELELVQEHNLE
+1 MGQELEFVQEHTLD
-15 DLGVDFETTRT
+15 DLGVDFETTET
-26 VPIPDF
+26 IAIPEL
-32 LIDQVIGQEHAVE
+32 LIDQVIGQEHGVE
-45 LVKIAAKQR
+45 LIKIAAHQR

-91 YEDPNTPRIRTVR
+91 YEDANTPRIRTMP
-104 AGEAREI
+104 AGQARYVVEEAREQA
-111 VERDRE
+111 R
-117 SAKKQEG
+117 KQEG
-124 SKFIFFLLMGVII
+124 SKYFLLLLMG
-137 AYLVIRSNLEPNTIL
+137 LVVVFLVWRSGFDANTIL
-152 LGILIMMLMVFL
+152 LGMLILLLTVFL
-164 LQSVRS
+164 MNSVRS
-170 KASVMVPK
+170 KASIMVPK
-178 VLVDNSDR
+178 TLVDNSDKG
-186 EHAPFVDATGA
+186 HAPFEDATGA

-215 LGTPAHERVEG
+215 LGTPAHERVEA

-233 KGVLFIDEISTLK
+233 KGVLFVDEISTLK
-246 VNMQQ
+246 INMQQ
-251 AILTAMQDR
+251 AILTAMQDK

-283 DFVLAAAGNLE
+283 DFVLVAAGNLE
-294 TVNQMHPAL
+294 TVNGMHPAL

-327 RKIVQFVAQEVVKD
+327 KKIVQFVAQEVEKD
-341 GKIPHFTKGAVL
+341 GKIPHFTKEAVL
-353 EILRESRRKSGRKGH
+353 EILKESRRRSGRKGH
-368 LTCIFRDLGGLVR
+368 LSCIFRDLGGLVR
-381 SAGDLALKNGKKYV
+381 SAGDLALKKGKRYV

-400 VGSKKLARTLEH
+400 IDSKKLARTLEH
-412 QIADRYIEQKKEY
+412 QIADKIIEQKKEY
-425 QVMRTAGLQIGR
+425 QVMRTSGLQIGR
-437 VNGLAVIGRSGESGI
+437 VNGLAVIGESGI
-452 LTPIEAETPPA
+452 MTPIEAETPPA
-463 SSRSEGKVIATGKLG
+463 LSRSEGKVIATGKLG
-478 KIAKEAVANV
+478 KIAREAVANV
-488 SALIKKYAKKD
+488 SALIKKYARKD
-499 MSQFDV
+499 LSRFDV
-505 HIQFLQTYEGV
+505 HIQFLQTHEGV

-534 ELPVKQNLA
+534 ELPVKQNVA

-556 IGAVNAKIE
+556 IGGVNAKIE

-577 PYANLGEVML
+577 PYANVGDVML
-587 SRSNLEKI
+587 DKRNEGKI
-595 EIIPVKTLGEVI
+595 EIVPVRTLDEVI
-607 DHAMVGEGKD
+607 KHAMVGAGKD
-617 VLVKRVKASIN
+617 ELAERVRASIN
-628 QFENHVESQA
+628 QYENHLEAYS
-638 AN
+638 